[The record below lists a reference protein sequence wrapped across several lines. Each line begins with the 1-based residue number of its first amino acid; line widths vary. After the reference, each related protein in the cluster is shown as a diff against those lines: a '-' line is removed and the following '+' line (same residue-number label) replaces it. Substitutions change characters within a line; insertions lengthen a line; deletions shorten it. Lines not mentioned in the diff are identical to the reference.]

1 MKKGKQVSLSNK
13 LLPLLL
19 VSALAGCSTLTE
31 QVSTG
36 FGLFAASS
44 VAVKAELSEFKP
56 SAKATL
62 SWRQQMGSAGGYV
75 FAPAIF
81 KGSIF
86 AAGQD
91 GQIARFD
98 ADSGRQIWRV
108 DAGRKLSSGVGT
120 SDNLVLAGTA
130 KGEVLAF
137 DFDGK
142 PLWQA
147 KVTSE
152 VLSAPQ
158 AAEETVV
165 VRTGDGRIFGLD
177 AKDGKRKWVYQR
189 ATPALVLRS
198 YAGVAITRGAVL
210 AGFSGGKLV
219 ALNLANGNVGWEAT
233 VAQPRGATELERIA
247 DITSLPVVDGSMV
260 CAVAFQGRV
269 ACFDLLSG
277 NQLWAREISS
287 VAGLV
292 VDNRTLYVSDANGAV
307 HALDKNNG
315 ASIWKQD
322 KLSGRQLTAPSV
334 VNGYV
339 AVADYQGY
347 AHFLS
352 RDDGAFAARIATDG
366 SAAVAPPLLSNGNL
380 LLQTG
385 NGGVFALSVQ

>member
-19 VSALAGCSTLTE
+19 VSLLAGCSTLTE
-31 QVSTG
+31 QVTTG
-36 FGLFAASS
+36 FGLFGASS
-44 VAVKAELSEFKP
+44 TAVKAELPTF
-56 SAKATL
+56 KATAGAAL
-62 SWRQQMGSAGGYV
+62 SWRQQVGSAGGFV
-75 FAPAIF
+75 FAPAF
-81 KGSIF
+81 LKGNVF
-86 AAGQD
+86 VAGQD

-98 ADSGRQIWRV
+98 ADGSQVWRI
-108 DAGRKLSSGVGT
+108 DAGRKLSSGVGVG
-120 SDNLVLAGTA
+120 DNLVLAGTA

-137 DFDGK
+137 DHGGK

-147 KVTSE
+147 KATSE

-158 AAEETVV
+158 TEGDIVV

-233 VAQPRGATELERIA
+233 VALPRGATELERIA
-247 DITSLPVVDGSMV
+247 DITSLPVVDGDRV

-287 VAGLV
+287 VAGLA
-292 VDNRTLYVSDANGAV
+292 VDSRYLYVSDANGAV

-322 KLSGRQLTAPSV
+322 KLFGRQLTAPRII
-334 VNGYV
+334 NGYI

-366 SAAVAPPLLSNGNL
+366 SAVVAPPLLLNGNL

-385 NGGVFALSVQ
+385 NGGIFALSVQ